1 MKHELVHRYTC
12 EGCGAT
18 FHSADELDEFGHH
31 SRRGLGGYMRYSTA
45 DTEAQCKEYRAKEKR
60 WMLERDQEREANT
73 QSLIA
78 KCAQD
83 SAFCVLISG
92 DDTTEYASY
101 RMSAIA
107 REAGISIDDLTFGS
121 SCNYDCLLTKCVNAA
136 REKVNAND

>member
-12 EGCGAT
+12 EGCGET
-18 FHSADELDEFGHH
+18 VYSAEELDEFGHH
-31 SRRGLGGYMRYSTA
+31 SRRRLGGYIRNSTA
-45 DTEAQCKEYRAKEKR
+45 DTEAQCKEYRAEEKR

-83 SAFCVLISG
+83 AAFCALISG
-92 DDTTEYASY
+92 DETAEYASY

-121 SCNYDCLLTKCVNAA
+121 GYNYDCLLTKCVDAA
-136 REKVNAND
+136 REKVTTHD

>member
-83 SAFCVLISG
+83 AAFCALISG
-92 DDTTEYASY
+92 DETAEYASY

>member
-18 FHSADELDEFGHH
+18 FHSTDELDEFGRH
-31 SRRGLGGYMRYSTA
+31 SRRGLGGYIRNSTA
-45 DTEAQCKEYRAKEKR
+45 DTEAQCKEYRAEEKR

-92 DDTTEYASY
+92 DETAEYASY

-107 REAGISIDDLTFGS
+107 LEAGISIDDLTFGS

-136 REKVNAND
+136 REKVTANA

>member
-1 MKHELVHRYTC
+1 
-12 EGCGAT
+12 
-18 FHSADELDEFGHH
+18 
-31 SRRGLGGYMRYSTA
+31 MRNSTA
-45 DTEAQCKEYRAKEKR
+45 DTEAQCKEYRAEEKR

-92 DDTTEYASY
+92 DETAEYASY

-107 REAGISIDDLTFGS
+107 REAGISIDYLTFGS

>member
-31 SRRGLGGYMRYSTA
+31 SRRGLGGYIRNSTA
-45 DTEAQCKEYRAKEKR
+45 DTEAQCKEYRAEEKR
-60 WMLERDQEREANT
+60 WMLEQDQEREANT

-83 SAFCVLISG
+83 SAFCMLISG

-107 REAGISIDDLTFGS
+107 LEAGISIDDLTFGS